1 MPEVNR
7 HYPALAAAAARVATA
22 GSPAVSFTV
31 THFGSGAGSTAIA
44 PPGEEH
50 GIATETLSF
59 YLADLGFR
67 LHTWPSR
74 LPTLP
79 PGGATVRRVRTPED
93 NTRIYSGTVA
103 INLDFLYDTA
113 RGSEILLTISHDR
126 WRADY
131 RDTLMLARAYQAMTA
146 ATHAAGVPV
155 LFLQSPVSSFRDAP
169 RRYRHDGSGEAP
181 RTANALAV
189 RMLAG
194 FEDPDKRHHVI
205 GEIAELAAEL
215 GMGLQLSDRRFGKVR
230 GEWWTVLSMDAERY
244 EQRKR
249 ELFSWAADG
258 VPDTVRLLTFVGPAR
273 VGSTAAIVSDLAA
286 RNVGILAV
294 SEASLQ
300 QLAFINL
307 VVPMAPARRHRSS
320 SSEDGVCPVDVGL
333 GLVARDCGL
342 TPRQQVHDQHRRPG
356 DEEAAGYQVLV
367 TGPIPL
373 AEDVEPV
380 HRPLW
385 LSWEVPTE
393 AGDVPEATMRLLGSD
408 DRVVSVRLDYLR
420 VRALPGGRQRGRAKI
435 AVALAEHL
443 DKPED
448 RTQVP
453 PALSLLCP
461 WAQRE
466 VAARLVATHVP
477 SRAISIQLAWRER
490 WIGRTSAVV

>member
-1 MPEVNR
+1 
-7 HYPALAAAAARVATA
+7 VA
-22 GSPAVSFTV
+22 FTV
-31 THFGSGAGSTAIA
+31 THFGAGAGSTAIA
-44 PPGEEH
+44 PPGDES

-59 YLADLGFR
+59 YLADIGFR

-74 LPTLP
+74 SPTVPPDGAAVHRLPTSDE
-79 PGGATVRRVRTPED
+79 AVRS
-93 NTRIYSGTVA
+93 YAGTVA

-146 ATHAAGVPV
+146 ATNAAGVPV

-194 FEDPDKRHHVI
+194 FEDPDKRHRVI
-205 GEIAELAAEL
+205 EEIAELAADLGL
-215 GMGLQLSDRRFGKVR
+215 GMQLSDRRFGKVR
-230 GEWWTVLSMDAERY
+230 GEWWTVLSMDADRY
-244 EQRKR
+244 EQRKQ

-258 VPDTVRLLTFVGPAR
+258 LPAAVRLLTFVGPAR

-307 VVPMAPARRHRSS
+307 IVPMAPARRGSP
-320 SSEDGVCPVDVGL
+320 SEAGGVCPVDVGL
-333 GLVARDCGL
+333 GLIARDCGL
-342 TPRQQVHDQHRRPG
+342 TPRQQAHELHRKPG
-356 DEEAAGYQVLV
+356 DEEAAGYQVLL

-373 AEDVEPV
+373 REDVEPE

-385 LSWEVPTE
+385 LSWEVPAG
-393 AGDVPEATMRLLGSD
+393 AGDVPAAAMALLGAD
-408 DRVVSVRLDYLR
+408 ERVVSVRLDYLR

-435 AVALAEHL
+435 AIALADHL

-453 PALSLLCP
+453 PALSSLCP

-466 VAARLVATHVP
+466 VAAKLVAADVP
-477 SRAISIQLAWRER
+477 SRAISIRLAWRER
-490 WIGRTSAVV
+490 WIGRNPGVV

>member
-1 MPEVNR
+1 MSEQNR

-31 THFGSGAGSTAIA
+31 THFGSGAGSTTVA

-74 LPTLP
+74 MPTVP
-79 PGGATVRRVRTPED
+79 PDGATIRRVPATTE
-93 NTRIYSGTVA
+93 NTCVYSGTVA

-131 RDTLMLARAYQAMTA
+131 RDTLMLARAYQAMTT
-146 ATHAAGVPV
+146 ATAAAGVPV

-169 RRYRHDGSGEAP
+169 RSYRHDGSGEAP
-181 RTANALAV
+181 RAANALAV

-194 FEDPDKRHHVI
+194 FEDPDKRHRVI
-205 GEIAELAAEL
+205 GEIAELASDL
-215 GMGLQLSDRRFGKVR
+215 GLGLQLSDRRFGKVR
-230 GEWWTVLSMDAERY
+230 GEWWTVLSMDAEHY
-244 EQRKR
+244 EQRKQ
-249 ELFSWAADG
+249 ELFSWADDG
-258 VPDTVRLLTFVGPAR
+258 VPDAVRLLTFIGPAR

-307 VVPMAPARRHRSS
+307 VVPMAPARRGRSTG
-320 SSEDGVCPVDVGL
+320 EDGVCPVDVGL
-333 GLVARDCGL
+333 GLVGRDCGL
-342 TPRQQVHDQHRRPG
+342 TPQQQTREHHAKPG
-356 DEEAAGYQVLV
+356 EEEAAGYQVLC
-367 TGPIPL
+367 TGAIPL

-385 LSWEVPTE
+385 LSWEVPAG
-393 AGDVPEATMRLLGSD
+393 AGDVPATAMELLGAD

-435 AVALAEHL
+435 AVALADHL

-448 RTQVP
+448 RTRVP
-453 PALSLLCP
+453 PALSSLCP

-466 VAARLVATHVP
+466 VAARLVAADVP
-477 SRAISIQLAWRER
+477 SRAISIRLAWRER